1 MSYNLFLLLNA
12 NHEVEPLMDY
22 IGKRLERTSDTSFCL
37 DQSPDAFFAVDYL
50 HEGTDTSLVMDIP
63 FGAEETVV
71 REVLDFLTYLEEYMQ
86 FQVLDPQLG
95 KTIKSAET
103 RQILEKWKAA
113 NLEALK
119 TFEDGH
125 HFLRTIEER
134 NGKKIMIEAMR
145 FQEET
150 WQNHCSVAMAY
161 GRIFDAENARRHFER
176 AQELDPENGAILHAL
191 GVTYFN
197 MKDYKRAKE
206 TLSHA
211 LELDPE
217 NPAAADLIKDCDS
230 KL

>member
-1 MSYNLFLLLNA
+1 MSYNLFLLLNI
-12 NHEVEPLMDY
+12 NHEIEPLMEH
-22 IGKRLERTSDTSFCL
+22 IGKRLERTAGSSFCL
-37 DQSPDAFFAVDYL
+37 DHSPDAFFSVDYL
-50 HEGTDTSLVMDIP
+50 REGNDTSLVVDIP
-63 FGAEETVV
+63 FGAEEIVV

-86 FQVLDPQLG
+86 FQMLDPQMG
-95 KTIKSAET
+95 KTVKPAET
-103 RQILEKWKAA
+103 REILEKWKAA

-119 TFEDGH
+119 TFGDGH

-161 GRIFDAENARRHFER
+161 GRIYDAENARRHFER
-176 AQELDPENGAILHAL
+176 ALELDSGNGAILHAL

-197 MKDYKRAKE
+197 MKDYKRAKDA
-206 TLSHA
+206 LSQA
-211 LELDPE
+211 LQLDPE

>member
-22 IGKRLERTSDTSFCL
+22 IGKRLERTSSTSFCL
-37 DQSPDAFFAVDYL
+37 DQSPDVFFSIDYL
-50 HEGTDTSLVMDIP
+50 REGNDTSLVMDVP
-63 FGAEETVV
+63 FGAEEIVV

-95 KTIKSAET
+95 KIVKTAET
-103 RQILEKWKAA
+103 REILEKWKAA

-119 TFEDGH
+119 TFGDGH
-125 HFLRTIEER
+125 HFLRAVEER
-134 NGKKIMIEAMR
+134 EGKKIMVEAMR

-161 GRIFDAENARRHFER
+161 GRIFDAENARHHFER
-176 AQELDPENGAILHAL
+176 ALELDPENGAILHAL

-197 MKDYKRAKE
+197 MKDYHRAKE
-206 TLSHA
+206 TLSRA
-211 LELDPE
+211 LGLDPE
-217 NPAAADLIKDCDS
+217 NPAAVDLIKDCDS